1 MTVANDAM
9 NPRALGRSG
18 PRVSALGLGCMGM
31 SAFYG
36 RTDDAESRTTIAR
49 ALELGCNFLDTAEMY
64 GPFTNEELIGKAIAG
79 RRDDWILA
87 TKFGIRFAPT
97 EDNPMNRVLDGS
109 PENVRTSIEGSLKRL
124 GTDHVDL
131 YYLHRV
137 DPNTPIEET
146 VGAMGELVKEGKVR
160 HLGLSE
166 ASPDTLRRAHA
177 THPISALQTEYSL
190 WTRDPETNGL
200 PACRELGVGFVAYS
214 PLGRGFLSG
223 RFKSSDEIEENDFRR
238 HNPRFQGEAFDRNL
252 ALLEKVH
259 EIASEK
265 GCTPGQLA
273 LAWVLAQGEDIAAIP
288 GTKRRT
294 YLEENLAAAD
304 IELTD
309 DELARIDAEVPAAQ
323 GDRYDRIGMTT
334 VNR

>member
-1 MTVANDAM
+1 MKQ
-9 NPRALGRSG
+9 RHLGSLSV
-18 PRVSALGLGCMGM
+18 PALGLGCMGM

-36 RTDDAESRTTIAR
+36 TTDDAESRATIDR

-64 GPFTNEELIGKAIAG
+64 GPFTNEELISKAIAG
-79 RRDDWILA
+79 RREDWILA

-109 PENVRTSIEGSLKRL
+109 PENVRRSIEGSLERF

-177 THPISALQTEYSL
+177 THPISALQSEYSL
-190 WTRDPETNGL
+190 WTRDPENNGL

-223 RFKSSDEIEENDFRR
+223 RFKSSDEIEEADFRR

-252 ALLEKVH
+252 ALLEKVR

-288 GTKRRT
+288 GTKRRI

-304 IELTD
+304 IELNAD
-309 DELARIDAEVPAAQ
+309 DLARIDAEVPAAE

-334 VNR
+334 VDR

>member
-1 MTVANDAM
+1 MKQ
-9 NPRALGRSG
+9 RRLG
-18 PRVSALGLGCMGM
+18 PLAVSEIGLGCMGM

-36 RTDDAESRTTIAR
+36 TADEDEALATIHR
-49 ALELGCNFLDTAEMY
+49 AIELGCTLLDTAEMY
-64 GPFTNEELIGKAIAG
+64 GPFTNEELVGRAIAG
-79 RRDDWILA
+79 RRDEVVVA

-97 EDNPMNRVLDGS
+97 EENPTNRVLDGS
-109 PENVRTSIEGSLKRL
+109 RENVRRSIEGSLKRL

-146 VGAMGELVKEGKVR
+146 VGAMGELVAEGKVR

-166 ASPDTLRRAHA
+166 AAPETIRRAHR
-177 THPISALQTEYSL
+177 THPITALQTEYSL
-190 WTRDPETNGL
+190 WTRDPEAEIL
-200 PACRELGVGFVAYS
+200 PTVRELGIGFVPYS

-223 RFKSSDEIEENDFRR
+223 RFKSPDELDPNDFRR
-238 HNPRFQGEAFDRNL
+238 HGPRFTGDALQQNL
-252 ALLEKVH
+252 KLVAKV
-259 EIASEK
+259 EELAAEK

-273 LAWVLAQGEDIAAIP
+273 LAWVLAQGDDVVPIP

-294 YLEENLAAAD
+294 YLEENLGAAAV
-304 IELTD
+304 ELSAED
-309 DELARIDAEVPAAQ
+309 LARIDAEIPQAA
-323 GDRYDRIGMTT
+323 GDRYDRTGMAT